1 MIECYDLR
9 VPSLT
14 ADEVRHIATLAR
26 LELNELEVERLT
38 IELAAI
44 LEYAAQVQGV
54 DTATV
59 RAGDAEEP
67 ASRTAAVPADTALR
81 ADVLVPSLPRNHV
94 LDSDTGFFTVP
105 RVLGG

>member
-14 ADEVRHIATLAR
+14 ADDVRHIATLAR
-26 LELNELEVERLT
+26 LELNGREVERLT

-54 DTATV
+54 DTESVGAADAGQPT
-59 RAGDAEEP
+59 RAAGGPAE
-67 ASRTAAVPADTALR
+67 SALR
-81 ADVLVPSLPRNHV
+81 ADVRVPSLPRNDV
-94 LDSDTGFFTVP
+94 LGTDNGFFTVP